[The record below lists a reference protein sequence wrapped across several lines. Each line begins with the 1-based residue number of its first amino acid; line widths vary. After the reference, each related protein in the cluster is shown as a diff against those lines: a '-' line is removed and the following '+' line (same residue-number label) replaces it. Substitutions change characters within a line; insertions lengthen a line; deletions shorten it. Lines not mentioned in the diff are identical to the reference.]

1 MLRGMVQRSA
11 YADGEP
17 CWADVLA
24 PDVDAARRFYAGVFG
39 WTFRPEYGD
48 YVMCSVEGSVV
59 AGISPLPPA
68 DSGVPAPAAWSIYL
82 SNGDVNAA
90 AATVERL
97 GGKIT
102 MGPVDVPDNGRMLFA
117 LDPTGAAFGAW
128 QPGRHTGAQL
138 FGEPGALCWAELNT
152 TAPSV
157 ADAFYAGLFGYRQEQ
172 IGDGSTFDY
181 SAWTVPGGETV
192 CGRLAM
198 TAEWHG
204 IPPHWM
210 VYFTVA
216 DTDAAA
222 DRVVDCGG
230 SVRQGP
236 FDSPHGRIAVIADP
250 GGAVLSIIDPTVQG

>member
-1 MLRGMVQRSA
+1 VYLSNA
-11 YADGEP
+11 
-17 CWADVLA
+17 
-24 PDVDAARRFYAGVFG
+24 DVDAAA
-39 WTFRPEYGD
+39 T
-48 YVMCSVEGSVV
+48 
-59 AGISPLPPA
+59 
-68 DSGVPAPAAWSIYL
+68 
-82 SNGDVNAA
+82 
-90 AATVERL
+90 TVERL

-102 MGPVDVPDNGRMLFA
+102 MGPVEVPDNGRMLSA

-152 TAPSV
+152 PMPRV
-157 ADAFYAGLFGYRQEQ
+157 ADAFYAELFGYAQEQ

-181 SAWTVPGGETV
+181 SAWTVAGGEPV

-198 TAEWHG
+198 TAEWDG

-216 DTDAAA
+216 DTDRTAE
-222 DRVVDCGG
+222 RVVDGCGE
-230 SVRQGP
+230 VRQGP

-250 GGAVLSIIDPTVQG
+250 GGAVLSIIDPTHRL